1 MADEMSKTELMDRI
15 SHAWERLQ
23 RVLAPLDETQLSRP
37 GPETWAIKDH
47 LNHLA
52 GWERGVAWLLSG
64 RSRYEGMGVTQEEW
78 STLEMDQVNHLIYER
93 GRERTG
99 AEALAALRDAHQDML
114 DALAPMGDADLLRP
128 YTDFDPQQTRWADRP
143 ILGWIVGDTFEHFEE
158 HRGYIQTILAG

>member
-15 SHAWERLQ
+15 SQAWERLQ

-37 GPETWAIKDH
+37 GPEMWAIKDH

-64 RSRYEGMGVTQEEW
+64 RSRFEGMGVTQEEW
-78 STLEMDQVNHLIYER
+78 GALEMDQVNNLIYER
-93 GRERTG
+93 SRERTG

-128 YTDFDPQQTRWADRP
+128 YTDFDPQAERFAGRP
-143 ILGWIVGDTFEHFEE
+143 IINWIVGDTFEHFEE
-158 HRGYIQTILAG
+158 HLEYVRLLLRE